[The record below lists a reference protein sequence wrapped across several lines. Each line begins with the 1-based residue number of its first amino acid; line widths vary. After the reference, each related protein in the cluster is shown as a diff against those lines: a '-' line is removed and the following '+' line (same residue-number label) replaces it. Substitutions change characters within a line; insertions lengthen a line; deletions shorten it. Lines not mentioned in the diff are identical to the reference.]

1 MQQQSVHVEGEER
14 SRGAPAIVVCEHA
27 SPAIPDPLADL
38 GLAPASRLSHVVWDP
53 GALNVARQVAREL
66 GAPLVHGGLSRL
78 VYDLNRP
85 PDAPDAMPARSERHE
100 VPGNA
105 DLPASERLR
114 RVRDIYLPFHAT
126 LRRLIAEALARGEH
140 PAIVTI
146 HSFTPI
152 FNGRPREEEIG
163 LIHDADSTLARRLAG
178 RLPVHLPLR
187 IDLNRPYSAAD
198 GVTHTLRLHA
208 LPYGLEN
215 VMIEIRN
222 DLVAS
227 EADAERIGSALAAAL
242 GEAIAAWRPEKGPG
256 KGKDPETRAMGG

>member
-1 MQQQSVHVEGEER
+1 VQQSVHVEGKER
-14 SRGAPAIVVCEHA
+14 SEGAPAIVVCEHA
-27 SPAIPDPLADL
+27 SPAIPDALADL
-38 GLAPASRLSHVVWDP
+38 GLAPESRLSHVAWDP
-53 GALNVARQVAREL
+53 GALNVARQVARKL

-114 RVRDIYLPFHAT
+114 RMREIYLPFHSA
-126 LRRLIAEALARGEH
+126 LRQLIAEALLRGEH
-140 PAIVTI
+140 PAIVTV
-146 HSFTPI
+146 HSFTPV
-152 FNGRPREEEIG
+152 FDGRRREEEIG
-163 LIHDADSTLARRLAG
+163 LIHDADDRLARRLAEK
-178 RLPVHLPLR
+178 LAPHLPLR

-222 DLVAS
+222 DLVA
-227 EADAERIGSALAAAL
+227 ADADAQRIGRALAAAL
-242 GEAIAAWRPEKGPG
+242 GEALGMERKGRGAGPES
-256 KGKDPETRAMGG
+256 RVMGG